1 MLKIWIS
8 LSGPEVQRPHDSGAF
23 GRSTEKKRSAES
35 IEADQR
41 KSIQSFINETG
52 VHPKDPDA
60 PDQEKE
66 EDEDKEKTVILTA
79 KTFADSSLAEK
90 SGSELQ
96 DLHDAL
102 PTQS

>member
-35 IEADQR
+35 IEADER
-41 KSIQSFINETG
+41 KSRQTFINETG
-52 VHPKDPDA
+52 MHPKDPDA
-60 PDQEKE
+60 PDEEKE
-66 EDEDKEKTVILTA
+66 EEDEKTVIPTA
-79 KTFADSSLAEK
+79 KTFAESSLAEK